1 VFYFFFGWMM
11 GRNLR
16 ATRQAAYNAALPDSV
31 KEERYAQQQAQEQAR
46 AAVKEAKRQHRR
58 EYYNAHP
65 RAKFVEIVFLA
76 AAVIAFLIYAFVFY
90 SPHRHSVGTSIINAG
105 TAPTPTTSPCAAGEV
120 DIESASATAPSPPNC
135 VPVSSLTGEERSV
148 ADNQASLCAPGHL
161 ILTAFSDGR
170 VGARCG

>member
-31 KEERYAQQQAQEQAR
+31 KEERYAQQQAQQQAR
-46 AAVKEAKRQHRR
+46 TAVKEAKRQHRR
-58 EYYNAHP
+58 EFYDAHP
-65 RAKFVEIVFLA
+65 RVRLFEVLFVA
-76 AAVIAFLIYAFVFY
+76 AAVIAFLLYAYVFQ
-90 SPHRHSVGTSIINAG
+90 SGTNSSSGTSANQS
-105 TAPTPTTSPCAAGEV
+105 PTPTTSPCAAGEV